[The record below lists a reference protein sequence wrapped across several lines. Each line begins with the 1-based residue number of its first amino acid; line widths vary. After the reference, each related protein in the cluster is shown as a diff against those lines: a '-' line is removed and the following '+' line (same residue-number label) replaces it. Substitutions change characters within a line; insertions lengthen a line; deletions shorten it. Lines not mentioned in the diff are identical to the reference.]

1 MLYANFQINDGEFK
15 VSDAIY
21 KLDYSNPSMG
31 YFNKADTGELQK
43 VYFIYST
50 IAFDKLDLV
59 AKSF

>member
-15 VSDAIY
+15 VSDTIY